1 MEAPYV
7 TINFHDTLQYDVK
20 IRNYLKP
27 GDLGYITYLH
37 GILYFQEYGFDS
49 TFEPYVAIP
58 LSEFS
63 LSHDKDRQCIW
74 MAEVND
80 HIVGSIA
87 IVKYSEKEAQLRWF
101 LVHPDNRGQG
111 LGKML
116 VKKTLDFCSEKGYKS
131 VFLWTVSILKTA
143 AHIYKS
149 FGFTKTESKTHI
161 IWGKNL
167 TEERYELKL

>member
-1 MEAPYV
+1 M
-7 TINFHDTLQYDVK
+7 TNDFRDKSQYNIK
-20 IRNYLKP
+20 IRNSLKP
-27 GDLGYITYLH
+27 GDIGYITYLH

-49 TFEPYVAIP
+49 TFEPYVATP

-74 MAEVND
+74 IVEVND
-80 HIVGSIA
+80 KIVGSIA
-87 IVKYSEKEAQLRWF
+87 IVKYSEKEAQLRW
-101 LVHPDNRGQG
+101 LLIHPDTRGQG

-116 VKKTLDFCSEKGYKS
+116 VKKALDFCSEKGYTS

-149 FGFTKTESKTHI
+149 FGFTKTESKTHK

>member
-1 MEAPYV
+1 MS
-7 TINFHDTLQYDVK
+7 INFLDKSKHRVK
-20 IRNYLKP
+20 IRHSLKP

-37 GILYFQEYGFDS
+37 GLLYSEEYGFDS
-49 TFEPYVAIP
+49 TFEPYVATP

-63 LSHDKDRQCIW
+63 LSHDNGRQRIW
-74 MAEVND
+74 IAELNGKM
-80 HIVGSIA
+80 VGSIA
-87 IVKYSEKEAQLRWF
+87 IVKYSEKEAQLRWL
-101 LVHPDNRGQG
+101 LVHPDSRGQG
-111 LGKML
+111 LGKKL
-116 VKKTLDFCSEKGYKS
+116 VKKALDFCRECGYKS

-149 FGFTKTESKTHI
+149 FGFAKTESKTHK